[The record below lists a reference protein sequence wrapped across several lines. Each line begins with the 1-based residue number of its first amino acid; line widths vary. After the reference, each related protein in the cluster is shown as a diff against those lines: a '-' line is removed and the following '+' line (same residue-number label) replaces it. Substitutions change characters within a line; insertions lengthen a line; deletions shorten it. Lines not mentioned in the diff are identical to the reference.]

1 MRLSIR
7 TKLLAA
13 LGVDLILM
21 LVLGSFALHQMSIMN
36 QKADFVVN
44 QTILSIDLVNAMN
57 DVLLNYRTRQMEYIL
72 NAAPADKQRIEKEL
86 LDLEE
91 RMDGIFRDYSANYQ
105 PDRTERQIFEQT
117 QQDWQRYVFLTHTQ
131 FLPANR
137 NSNTGNVHPSFGRL
151 SPLYGSL
158 QTNIQ
163 KIRAQSQAR
172 AEAAR
177 DSVETVYSTSRFV
190 IISETILTV
199 FVSAVIGL
207 VLSGNI
213 ARRIRTLRDATVA
226 VAGGDLSQKV
236 SLRGG
241 DELVLLANNFNLM
254 VASLRQQRLLLEERN
269 AELSA
274 SLETQRRLMED
285 LVQRKQAEEAAHRA
299 QAAAEAASHAK
310 SMFLATMSH
319 ELRTPLNA
327 ILGYVQLLHLE
338 AHMRGRTE
346 MLPDLERIRS
356 AGKHLLTIISNIL
369 DFSKIEQGKM
379 NVEIDTF
386 NVSAVAH
393 EVSGIIEP
401 LARNRHNTLTL
412 VCPPDIGMMQSDAGQ
427 VRQILFNLLSNAVKF
442 TEHGA
447 ITLTIMRDH
456 GPDGD
461 WVRFS
466 VTDTGIGISPEQMA
480 RLFQPFTQV
489 HQNNSS
495 RRYGG
500 TGLGLALSRQLCRLL
515 GGDISVTS
523 EVGRGSVFTV
533 CLPAAIS
540 AAHTADVRLDFT
552 ESMRSTLHHDVD
564 HATTAPSLHTTTTLS
579 A

>member
-1 MRLSIR
+1 MKLSIR
-7 TKLLAA
+7 AKLLAA

-21 LVLGSFALHQMSIMN
+21 LVVGSFALHQMSLMD

-44 QTILSIDLVNAMN
+44 QTILSIDQVNAMN

-86 LDLEE
+86 LDLEA
-91 RMDGIFRDYSANYQ
+91 RMQGIFQAYSADYQ
-105 PDRTERQIFEQT
+105 PDQTERQIFEQV
-117 QQDWQRYVFLTHTQ
+117 QQDWERYVMLTHTQ

-137 NSNTGNVHPSFGRL
+137 NTNTGNVHPSFGRL

-158 QTNIQ
+158 QVNMQRI
-163 KIRAQSQAR
+163 KAQSQAR

-177 DSVETVYSTSRFV
+177 ASVEAAFTTSRLV
-190 IISETILTV
+190 IVSETILAI

-207 VLSGNI
+207 TLSGNI

-226 VAGGDLSQKV
+226 VAGGDLNRQV
-236 SLRGG
+236 ALRGS

-254 VASLRQQRLLLEERN
+254 VASLRQKHSLLEERN

-274 SLETQRRLMED
+274 SLETQQRLMED
-285 LVQRKQAEEAAHRA
+285 LVQRRQAEEAAHRA

-338 AHMRGRTE
+338 AQFRGRTE
-346 MLPDLERIRS
+346 MLADLERIRS

-379 NVEIDTF
+379 NIEIDTF
-386 NVSAVAH
+386 SVSAIAQ
-393 EVSGIIEP
+393 EVIGIIEP
-401 LARNRHNTLTL
+401 LARNRQNTLIL
-412 VCPPDIGMMQSDAGQ
+412 ECPPEVGSMQSDAGK

-442 TEHGA
+442 TEQGVV
-447 ITLTIMRDH
+447 TLTVTRE
-456 GPDGD
+456 GCAEGD
-461 WVRFS
+461 WIHLS
-466 VTDTGIGISPEQMA
+466 VADTGIGIAPDRMA
-480 RLFQPFTQV
+480 HLFQPFIQV
-489 HQNNSS
+489 HQHPS
-495 RRYGG
+495 RMYGG
-500 TGLGLALSRQLCRLL
+500 TGLGLALSRQLCRML

-523 EVGRGSVFTV
+523 EAGKGSVFTV
-533 CLPAAIS
+533 RLPAVINAMY
-540 AAHTADVRLDFT
+540 ATDVRLDFSDGRRRFT
-552 ESMRSTLHHDVD
+552 DVATSQD
-564 HATTAPSLHTTTTLS
+564 TTASSLHATTPVST
-579 A
+579 

>member
-1 MRLSIR
+1 VRLSIR

-412 VCPPDIGMMQSDAGQ
+412 VCPPDIGMMQSDAGK

>member
-1 MRLSIR
+1 MKLSIR

-21 LVLGSFALHQMSIMN
+21 LVLGSFALHQMSVMN

-44 QTILSIDLVNAMN
+44 QTILSIDQVNAMN

-91 RMDGIFRDYSANYQ
+91 RMQGIFQEYSAAYQ
-105 PDRTERQIFEQT
+105 PDQTERQIFEQV
-117 QQDWQRYVFLTHTQ
+117 QQDWERYVVLTHTQ

-137 NSNTGNVHPSFGRL
+137 NTNTGNVHPSFGRL

-158 QTNIQ
+158 QVNMQRI
-163 KIRAQSQAR
+163 KAQSQAR

-177 DSVETVYSTSRFV
+177 ESVEAAFTTSRLV
-190 IISETILTV
+190 IVSETILTI

-207 VLSGNI
+207 TLSGNI

-226 VAGGDLSQKV
+226 VAGGDLNRQV
-236 SLRGG
+236 ALRGS

-254 VASLRQQRLLLEERN
+254 VASLRQQRFLLEERN

-274 SLETQRRLMED
+274 SLETQQRLMED

-327 ILGYVQLLHLE
+327 ILGYVQILHLE
-338 AHMRGRTE
+338 AQFRGRTE
-346 MLPDLERIRS
+346 MLADLERIRS

-379 NVEIDTF
+379 NIEIDTF
-386 NVSAVAH
+386 SVSAIAQ
-393 EVSGIIEP
+393 EVIGIIEP
-401 LARNRHNTLTL
+401 LARNRQNTLIL
-412 VCPPDIGMMQSDAGQ
+412 ECPPDVGLMQSDSGK

-442 TEHGA
+442 TEQGTV
-447 ITLTIMRDH
+447 TLTVTRE
-456 GPDGD
+456 GRADGD
-461 WVRFS
+461 WIRLS
-466 VTDTGIGISPEQMA
+466 VADTGIGIAPERMA
-480 RLFQPFTQV
+480 HLFQPFIQV
-489 HQNNSS
+489 HQHPS
-495 RRYGG
+495 RTYGG
-500 TGLGLALSRQLCRLL
+500 TGLGLALSRQLCRML

-523 EVGRGSVFTV
+523 EVGKGSVFTV
-533 CLPAAIS
+533 CLPAVINAMY
-540 AAHTADVRLDFT
+540 TTDVRLDF
-552 ESMRSTLHHDVD
+552 SDGRQRFADVATSQD
-564 HATTAPSLHTTTTLS
+564 TTALSLPATTSVST
-579 A
+579 